1 MTAYPISPRE
11 RKRMRTMAD
20 IQRIALELFAEQGFD
35 ATTVEQ
41 IAATA
46 DISPATFF
54 RYFRSKSDLLESDEF
69 DPVMART
76 FVARPA
82 GEDVPTAIRET
93 IRQLL
98 PLIEQQDRES
108 LLVRTRLMSTS
119 SGLQAQLWHGLRANT
134 GTFAT
139 AIAAR
144 TGADPGS
151 LEVRAQAAAVVA
163 VLFEVLQVWAAGDGR
178 DDLMALIDRGLDQLG
193 APPRS

>member
-1 MTAYPISPRE
+1 
-11 RKRMRTMAD
+11 MAD

-69 DPVMART
+69 DPLMART

-82 GEDVPTAIRET
+82 GEDVPTAIR
-93 IRQLL
+93 
-98 PLIEQQDRES
+98 EQQDRES

-119 SGLQAQLWHGLRANT
+119 SGLQAQLWQGLRANT

-193 APPRS
+193 APPGS